1 MPSRY
6 RLRQCGGLTILTCT
20 AQGNLVDAR
29 EKAPPKWAGL
39 TDLLVYLYD
48 VVTVAIVIG
57 EGIVA
62 WV

>member
-1 MPSRY
+1 MQR
-6 RLRQCGGLTILTCT
+6 GGLTILTGT

-29 EKAPPKWAGL
+29 EKAPPIWAGL
-39 TDLLVYLYD
+39 TDLLVYPYD

>member
-1 MPSRY
+1 MT
-6 RLRQCGGLTILTCT
+6 GA
-20 AQGNLVDAR
+20 AQRNLVDVG
-29 EKAPPKWAGL
+29 EKAPPIWTGL
-39 TDLLVYLYD
+39 TDLLVNPYD

>member
-1 MPSRY
+1 MR
-6 RLRQCGGLTILTCT
+6 RGITILARA
-20 AQGNLVDAR
+20 AQRNLVDVK
-29 EKAPPKWAGL
+29 EKVPPIWAGL
-39 TDLLVYLYD
+39 TDLLVYPYD

>member
-1 MPSRY
+1 MRGDNHFGS
-6 RLRQCGGLTILTCT
+6 CC
-20 AQGNLVDAR
+20 AKDLVDVK
-29 EKAPPKWAGL
+29 EKVPPIWAGL
-39 TDLLVYLYD
+39 TDLLVYPYD